1 MIRYVSVALALVGL
15 VGCSG
20 GSPQDP
26 PVSSTGQAITA
37 DQPYLALGDSVPF
50 GYNPVDA
57 ANDPTNLS
65 AFVGYPELITTPS
78 IVSNAACEGETS
90 ASFLSATAPDNGCRA
105 WRAAGDAMH
114 VGWGN
119 AATQMAY
126 ATKFLGNHPTTAT
139 VSLMVGAN
147 DLIIA
152 QNACIAQFYPDPNAI
167 NNCLAQAVPGVIASA
182 ANNIGYIVSQLR
194 GTGYKGQIVLVTYY
208 ELQYYNQSDLTFEAA
223 YGLDQAIVQVGQA
236 LGVSIAGGFS
246 AFAQASA
253 GAGYDACKAGLLY
266 AMPDGTCNKHPSAA
280 GQAVLAAAVKAAV
293 PASAIPAGQ
302 VY

>member
-20 GSPQDP
+20 QSPQDP
-26 PVSSTGQAITA
+26 QVSSTGQAITA
-37 DQPYLALGDSVPF
+37 DLPYLALGDSVPF

-57 ANDPTNLS
+57 VNDPTNLS

-78 IVSNAACEGETS
+78 IVANAACEGETS
-90 ASFLSATAPDNGCRA
+90 GSFFSTTAPDNGCRA

-114 VGWGN
+114 IGYGN
-119 AATQMAY
+119 SATQLGF
-126 ATKFLGNHPTTAT
+126 ATKFLGNHANTAT

-147 DLIIA
+147 DLLLA
-152 QNACIAQFYPDPNAI
+152 QNACVAQYYPDVNAI

-182 ANNIGYIVSQLR
+182 ANNIGYIVSQFR
-194 GTGYKGQIVLVTYY
+194 GTGYTGQIALVTYY
-208 ELQYYNQSDLTFEAA
+208 ELQYYNTSDLTFQAA
-223 YGLDQAIVQVGQA
+223 YGLDQAIVKVGQA

-253 GAGYDACKAGLLY
+253 SAGYDACKAGLLY
-266 AMPDGTCNKHPSAA
+266 VLPDGTCNKHPSRA
-280 GQAVLAAAVKAAV
+280 GQAVLAAAVQAAV
-293 PASAIPAGQ
+293 PASAIPAGG